1 MNYPPG
7 PPPATITLLHPII
20 LLFSLPHAFL
30 LLFSLCRPRWSVL
43 SPFSLVTT
51 LYSTGICLYPPYCL
65 FPQLIVVAINKN
77 SDFLRLDFIITFSGL
92 LECIILPYYY
102 FIKFH
107 THIIY
112 LWYILH
118 YIILYYIYIV
128 FFLMIGVI
136 KRYIFTYNE
145 VL

>member
-7 PPPATITLLHPII
+7 PPPANTTLLHPII
-20 LLFSLPHAFL
+20 LLFPPPRNFL

-77 SDFLRLDFIITFSGL
+77 SDFLRWDFIITFTGL
-92 LECIILPYYY
+92 LECIILLYYY
-102 FIKFH
+102 FYKIPHAHNIFRV
-107 THIIY
+107 
-112 LWYILH
+112 YIS
-118 YIILYYIYIV
+118 YYVYTV
-128 FFLMIGVI
+128 FLMVGPITP
-136 KRYIFTYNE
+136 YFCP
-145 VL
+145 

>member
-7 PPPATITLLHPII
+7 PPPANTTLLHPIL
-20 LLFSLPHAFL
+20 LLFSPPCAFL

-77 SDFLRLDFIITFSGL
+77 SDFLRRDFIITFTGL
-92 LECIILPYYY
+92 LECIILLYYY

-112 LWYILH
+112 FWYIYGIIQ
-118 YIILYYIYIV
+118 YILMVAPITHCVLSSITRFYIW
-128 FFLMIGVI
+128 F
-136 KRYIFTYNE
+136 N
-145 VL
+145 